1 MPKKNK
7 YQNIADEDCKQAVIF
22 ARVSSEEQKKGAS
35 IKAQLKSV
43 QDYCDNITPTK
54 PQKLKVLQVFSI
66 TESSTRGERKL
77 FYEMLD
83 YVKKQTHK
91 TAIVVN
97 CVDRLQRGYK
107 ECVELDDLRKQG
119 RIELHFYKENLILTK
134 DSTSSD
140 IMRWDMGVLSAKMY
154 VGALRDNVIRSMDYK
169 REHGQWQSCAP
180 VGYLNISRTK
190 NTQAD
195 IIIDEERAPKV
206 KRLFE
211 EYAKGGRTLQDITNL
226 ARSMGLYSKMCRV
239 KKTISRA
246 QVRNILKNPFYIGFF
261 INKGKIYQHH
271 YEHLIDKEL
280 FEIVQDVMEGRKRAP
295 SHLYYG
301 DKQYILTG
309 LVKCGCCGSLMTC
322 ETKVKDAKHSYNYI
336 KCNHLK
342 KTCTQKPLNEAKVL
356 KQIEEALSLPMN
368 ISDEMLKN
376 LKAEVRKK
384 LKEESKV
391 TASMK
396 KNITEQLQALR
407 EEEKI
412 LFKGYVQGKCD
423 EEMYNEMKA
432 EISEKRDALQK
443 TIDRYNGID
452 DEIDDICEKIIDITV
467 NAGKILKSP
476 IISLKRDF
484 LRLILSDFFT
494 DGKNVVFSIVKPF
507 DKLLQTAEINK
518 WCAILCAYRT
528 DFYDEYKQLGYKL
541 ELLSE
546 QDDVC
551 QNDEFPMLSLQN
563 TKI

>member
-1 MPKKNK
+1 MIKKNK
-7 YQNIADEDCKQAVIF
+7 YQNIANEVCKQAVIF
-22 ARVSSEEQKKGAS
+22 ARVSSEEQARGAS
-35 IKAQLKSV
+35 IDAQLKSV
-43 QDYCDNITPTK
+43 QGYCISHKFKILET
-54 PQKLKVLQVFSI
+54 FSI
-66 TESSTRGERKL
+66 VESSTRGGRTL

-83 YVKKQTHK
+83 YVKEQKHK

-107 ECVELDDLRKQG
+107 ESGVLDDLRSQG

-134 DSTSSD
+134 DSNSSD
-140 IMRWDMGVLSAKMY
+140 IMRWDIGVFAAKTY

-180 VGYLNISRTK
+180 VGYLNISKT
-190 NTQAD
+190 NTTPAD
-195 IIIDEERAPKV
+195 IILDPDRAPKV

-246 QVRNILKNPFYIGFF
+246 QVRNILRNPFYIGYFY
-261 INKGKIYQHH
+261 NKGKIYQHH

-280 FEIVQDVMEGRKRAP
+280 YNLVQEVMEGRKRAP

-301 DKQYILTG
+301 EKQYVLTG
-309 LVKCGCCGSLMTC
+309 LVKCGSCGSLMRC
-322 ETKVKDAKHSYNYI
+322 ETKVKDEKHSYNYL
-336 KCNHLK
+336 KCNKLRSECH
-342 KTCTQKPLNEAKVL
+342 QKPLNEAKVL

-391 TASMK
+391 TSGMK
-396 KNITEQLQALR
+396 KNITDQLQALR

-423 EEMYNEMKA
+423 EEIYNEMKA
-432 EISEKRDALQK
+432 EIAEKRDALQK
-443 TIDRYNGID
+443 TMDRYNATD
-452 DEIDDICEKIIDITV
+452 TEIDDICEKIIDVTV

-494 DGKNVVFSIVKPF
+494 DGKNVVFSITKPF
-507 DKLLQTAEINK
+507 DKLLRTAEINK
-518 WCAILCAYRT
+518 WCH
-528 DFYDEYKQLGYKL
+528 
-541 ELLSE
+541 
-546 QDDVC
+546 
-551 QNDEFPMLSLQN
+551 
-563 TKI
+563 

>member
-1 MPKKNK
+1 MAKKNRYNNMANEK
-7 YQNIADEDCKQAVIF
+7 CRQAVIF

-35 IKAQLKSV
+35 LKAQLKSV
-43 QDYCDNITPTK
+43 VDYCKNSTSAK
-54 PQKLKVLQVFSI
+54 PECLKILKVFSI
-66 TESSTRGERKL
+66 SESSTRGERKL

-83 YVKKQTHK
+83 FVKKQTHK

-119 RIELHFYKENLILTK
+119 RIELHFYKETLILTK
-134 DSTSSD
+134 DSSSSD

-154 VGALRDNVIRSMDYK
+154 VGSLRDNVIRSMDYK

-226 ARSMGLYSKMCRV
+226 ARSMGLYSKMCSV
-239 KKTISRA
+239 NKTISRA
-246 QVRNILKNPFYIGFF
+246 QVQKILKNPFYIGYFY
-261 INKGKIYQHH
+261 NLGKIYQHH

-295 SHLYYG
+295 SKLFYG
-301 DKQYILTG
+301 EKQYVLSG
-309 LVKCGCCGSLMTC
+309 LVRCGCCGSLMTC
-322 ETKVKDAKHSYNYI
+322 ETRTKDEKHSYNYI

-342 KTCTQKPLNEAKVL
+342 KTCHQKPLNEAKVL

-368 ISDEMLKN
+368 ISDEMVKN

-384 LKEESKV
+384 LKEESRV

-396 KNITEQLQALR
+396 RNITEQLQALR

-443 TIDRYNGID
+443 TMDRYNATD
-452 DEIDDICEKIIDITV
+452 TEIDDICEKIIDVTV
-467 NAGKILKSP
+467 NAEKILKSP

-494 DGKNVVFSIVKPF
+494 DGKNVVFSITKPF
-507 DKLLQTAEINK
+507 DKLLRTAQINK
-518 WCAILCAYRT
+518 WCR
-528 DFYDEYKQLGYKL
+528 
-541 ELLSE
+541 
-546 QDDVC
+546 
-551 QNDEFPMLSLQN
+551 
-563 TKI
+563 